1 MLMIAHRFGDVE
13 HELQELAEAQGSTI
27 DRCIELVRINEETMD
42 MMRVSSMPSAVLLA
56 LVCAH
61 LLTHCFFIV

>member
-42 MMRVSSMPSAVLLA
+42 MMRVSSMPSAILFA